1 MKQCNLET
9 TKEWQKQYKLEHGES
24 YQNQWRK
31 KHLKET
37 AKNFNNWYHENHDTA
52 RKTNNCRYKNKP
64 LHKTQHINKNKKT
77 ISGKDVSMYN
87 TEVHKLPTK
96 KCKRCLEL
104 ARVER
109 LPEMI
114 IVSPEYVK

>member
-1 MKQCNLET
+1 MVKSSELIWERV
-9 TKEWQKQYKLEHGES
+9 H
-24 YQNQWRK
+24 
-31 KHLKET
+31 
-37 AKNFNNWYHENHDTA
+37 NFGSHT
-52 RKTNNCRYKNKP
+52 
-64 LHKTQHINKNKKT
+64 HIIKNKKT
-77 ISGKDVSMYN
+77 ICGRDVSMYN
-87 TEVHKLPTK
+87 TEVHKFPTK